1 MQALLPGNGKGARIP
16 EIQLNA
22 GENNKMSQDLTSDAL
37 NQMMNARKSGKT
49 SLVITRYSKLIIR
62 ILEMMKQ
69 YGYVDYE
76 LSNGKLTIS
85 LKEIN
90 ECRAIKPRYT
100 VSKSEI
106 EKYIRRFLPARNFGF
121 VIVST
126 SKGLMT
132 HQEAQENKIGGSLI
146 AYFY

>member
-1 MQALLPGNGKGARIP
+1 
-16 EIQLNA
+16 
-22 GENNKMSQDLTSDAL
+22 MSQDIVSDVL
-37 NQMMNARKSGKT
+37 NCMMNAKKAKKSEI
-49 SLVITRYSKLIIR
+49 VITRKSKLLLKV
-62 ILEMMKQ
+62 LEIMKQ
-69 YGYVDYE
+69 FGYVEYE
-76 LSNGKLTIS
+76 TENGKFKIT

-90 ECRAIKPRYT
+90 ECKAIKPRYS
-100 VSKSEI
+100 VDKDSI
-106 EKYIRRFLPARNFGF
+106 EKYVRRFLPARNFGY